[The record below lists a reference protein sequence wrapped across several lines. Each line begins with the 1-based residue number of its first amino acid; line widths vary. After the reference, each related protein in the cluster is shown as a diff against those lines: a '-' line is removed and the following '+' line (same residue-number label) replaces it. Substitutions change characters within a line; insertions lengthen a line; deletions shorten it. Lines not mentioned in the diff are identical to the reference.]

1 MAQIF
6 INDKPYEFKEGETIL
21 DIARRND
28 IYIPVMCYLKDI
40 TPTGACRLCL
50 VQVEGIEKP
59 VASCVTYATDGMK
72 VYTDTEDV
80 IKQRKR
86 NLEFILIKHPL
97 DCPVCDKAG
106 ECMLQ
111 DTTYEFGINEES
123 IKSVKPNK
131 PKFDWEMIIHD
142 ANLCVLCERCVK
154 VCHEITGCSALKI
167 KERGYNNLITT
178 ANDAGL
184 QCDFCG
190 LCVDFCPVGALLD
203 KPYKHSVRNW
213 DLEYVETTCNYCPV
227 GCSVKYGKH
236 ENIIYK
242 SSKVEDSY
250 ICSLGRYAYKYTEHE
265 DRVKTP
271 LIKADGELKE
281 VEWTAAIDNIKTKL
295 DEIVDRYGND
305 SIAFILGSRLSN
317 EALVNYK
324 VLADGL
330 GVKKIVSDLSFY
342 HPEFFNLYHKKFNSY
357 EVVGRLDDIKDS
369 DLIFVIGADLA
380 RESLGIKWKV
390 MNAVIH
396 NDSKLVTIGL
406 KKYEYDYFT
415 DASILAD
422 YGDFAKV
429 FHDIINSDNKIY
441 EDIRGYINKA
451 KKISFIV
458 GNEYL
463 EAESQKES
471 VFAFVDYVGEDKLKS
486 FFYTF
491 DKPNVVASF
500 SLGVYGNYSADELIE
515 DIDRGKVKCL
525 IVADFYPFN
534 TKGNYKR
541 LRDLVGKVEYFV
553 SIDLFKNDFNKGAN
567 VILPVLSHLESE
579 GTFTTIDGRIVK
591 YQKVIEP
598 ELDAKSDVEI
608 AYLIGF
614 AKGLQ
619 LESYPKAVWDNEI
632 KGKNGYPDATYDEIN
647 GLLYKDKDYNVNKI
661 EYTYKE
667 QPKGTKEVYVNAR
680 YHNNYLSTKA
690 AIEKKSDETYRR
702 YYFDVDRSV
711 VVGEDAKCNIP
722 NCSLDKN
729 IAKGIV
735 LIPKN

>member
-21 DIARRND
+21 DVARRND

-50 VQVEGIEKP
+50 VQVEGIDKP
-59 VASCVTYATDGMK
+59 VASCVTYAIDGMK
-72 VYTDTEDV
+72 VYTNTEDV
-80 IKQRKR
+80 IEQRKR

-106 ECMLQ
+106 ECLLQ

-123 IKSVKPNK
+123 VKSVKPNK
-131 PKFDWEMIIHD
+131 PKFDWDMIIHD

-167 KERGYNNLITT
+167 EERGYNNLITT
-178 ANDAGL
+178 ANNASL

-213 DLEYVETTCNYCPV
+213 DLEYVETSCNFCPV
-227 GCSVKYGKH
+227 GCSIKYGKH
-236 ENIIYK
+236 ENTIYK
-242 SSKVEDSY
+242 SSVADGY

-265 DRVKTP
+265 DRVKVP
-271 LIKADGELKE
+271 LIKTNGELKE
-281 VEWTAAIDNIKTKL
+281 VDWTSVIESIKTKL
-295 DEIVDRYGND
+295 GGIVDRYGND

-317 EALVNYK
+317 EALISYK

-330 GVKKIVSDLSFY
+330 GVKKIVSDISFN
-342 HPEFFNLYHKKFNSY
+342 HPEFFNLYFQKFGSY
-357 EVVGRLDDIKDS
+357 ETVGKLDDIKDS
-369 DLIFVIGADLA
+369 DLIFVIGADIA
-380 RESLGIKWKV
+380 RESLGIKWKI

-415 DASILAD
+415 DVSILAD
-422 YGDFAKV
+422 YGDFAIV
-429 FHDIINSDNKIY
+429 FYNIINSDNKLY
-441 EDIRGYINKA
+441 KDIREFIGKA
-451 KKISFIV
+451 EKISFIV

-471 VFAFVDYVGEDKLKS
+471 IFAFVDFIGKDKLKS

-491 DKPNVVASF
+491 DKPNVIASF
-500 SLGVYGNYSADELIE
+500 SLGIYGNYGADELIE
-515 DIDRGKVKCL
+515 DIEKGKVKCL
-525 IVADFYPFN
+525 ITADFYPFN
-534 TKGNYKR
+534 TRGNYKK
-541 LRDLVGKVEYFV
+541 LRDIVGKLEYFV
-553 SIDLFKNDFNKGAN
+553 SIDLFKNDFNKGAD
-567 VILPVLSHLESE
+567 VILPVLSHLETE
-579 GTFTTIDGRIVK
+579 GTLTTIDGRIIK
-591 YQKVIEP
+591 YRKVIEP

-614 AKGLQ
+614 ANGVQ
-619 LESYPKAVWDNEI
+619 CESYPKAVWDKEI
-632 KGKNGYPDATYDEIN
+632 RGKYGYPDAFFDEID
-647 GLLYKDKDYNVNKI
+647 GLLYKDKNFNISKTEYN
-661 EYTYKE
+661 YKE

-680 YHNNYLSTKA
+680 YHNSFLSTKA
-690 AIEKKSDETYRR
+690 VIEKKSDDTYRK
-702 YYFDVDRSV
+702 YYFDVDKSV
-711 VVGEDAKCNIP
+711 IIGEDTKCNIS

-729 IAKGIV
+729 IAKGII